1 MTVDFLKGKVN
12 TLNHN
17 HVLYQRLEFQKND
30 FVLFE
35 KAALGGNM
43 QP

>member
-12 TLNHN
+12 TLQGRT
-17 HVLYQRLEFQKND
+17 QRLELQKND